1 MIVSRSSN
9 TATYGEVT
17 ENFRT
22 DVENTLTFKAFSL
35 FKPSTPKVIN
45 FKFHTC
51 KFFFRI
57 SLLEIFCDDAFFNV
71 SGTKFHL
78 SVPFFVKA
86 NYISYATFWRFL
98 YYAQVH

>member
-22 DVENTLTFKAFSL
+22 DVENTLAFKAFSL

-57 SLLEIFCDDAFFNV
+57 SLLEMMLFSMFLELNSTCQYLSLLRRIIFLMQLFGASCIML
-71 SGTKFHL
+71 K
-78 SVPFFVKA
+78 
-86 NYISYATFWRFL
+86 YIK
-98 YYAQVH
+98 